1 MSISNWISE
10 RITEASTHEGLMV
23 AIAAS
28 LVLFGGF
35 ELTKVI
41 LWAGFIWGVWSTM
54 NKD

>member
-41 LWAGFIWGVWSTM
+41 LWGALIWGVWSM
-54 NKD
+54 FKRD

>member
-23 AIAAS
+23 AIAAA

-35 ELTKVI
+35 DLTRVL
-41 LWAGFIWGVWSTM
+41 LWVALVWGVWSTM
-54 NKD
+54 KKD